1 MQHLV
6 ADEDAYRTRATSTS
20 PGAPIEVPTLGIR
33 LAGGDRLVAED
44 DFGPWHDTASL
55 AELARGQAEQ
65 VRRQTEEAR
74 RQTERANR
82 LAEEARRQTERANRL
97 AEALRAAGIDPDSI

>member
-1 MQHLV
+1 M
-6 ADEDAYRTRATSTS
+6 
-20 PGAPIEVPTLGIR
+20 EVPTLGIR

-44 DFGPWHDTASL
+44 EYGPWQDTASL
-55 AELARGQAEQ
+55 AEH

-74 RQTERANR
+74 RQGERAD
-82 LAEEARRQTERANRL
+82 RL